1 MNWQLYFT
9 LTLNRCLTIIH
20 AYKYLIKGT
29 LVMNA
34 FLIFVVRLILG
45 LVFGI
50 IIIRLFRPEW
60 GIFHGVVAGLI
71 LVALAYVMALFR
83 KKKQK

>member
-1 MNWQLYFT
+1 
-9 LTLNRCLTIIH
+9 
-20 AYKYLIKGT
+20 
-29 LVMNA
+29 MNA

-60 GIFHGVVAGLI
+60 GIFHGVGAGLI
-71 LVALAYVMALFR
+71 LVALAYVMAFFR
-83 KKKQK
+83 KKKTNKI

>member
-1 MNWQLYFT
+1 M
-9 LTLNRCLTIIH
+9 TIILRI
-20 AYKYLIKGT
+20 KYFNKGI

-50 IIIRLFRPEW
+50 FLIRVFRPEW
-60 GIFHGVVAGLI
+60 EIYHGVVAGLI
-71 LVALAYVMALFR
+71 LVALAYGMALFR

>member
-1 MNWQLYFT
+1 
-9 LTLNRCLTIIH
+9 
-20 AYKYLIKGT
+20 
-29 LVMNA
+29 MNA

-50 IIIRLFRPEW
+50 FLIRLFRPEW
-60 GIFHGVVAGLI
+60 GIYHGVVTGLI
-71 LVALAYVMALFR
+71 LVALAYGMAFFR